1 MAQSQQIKDNF
12 VNHPYTQKA
21 NQFLSGQVN
30 SLDSE
35 VCPPTLSIISKHK
48 ADRQLSK
55 YPVLRDLE
63 TKTKVPKA
71 YGVLALGASYVPLL
85 HSMTTTNV

>member
-1 MAQSQQIKDNF
+1 MAPQSQQIKDNF

-30 SLDSE
+30 QLDSE
-35 VCPPTLSIISKHK
+35 VSCFYFLTCHGVI
-48 ADRQLSK
+48 ADIQLNK

-71 YGVLALGASYVPLL
+71 YGVLALGAS
-85 HSMTTTNV
+85 

>member
-1 MAQSQQIKDNF
+1 MAPQSQQIKDNF

-30 SLDSE
+30 QLDSE
-35 VCPPTLSIISKHK
+35 VSRLYYFETRGLI
-48 ADRQLSK
+48 ADIQLNK

-71 YGVLALGASYVPLL
+71 YGVLALGAS
-85 HSMTTTNV
+85 

>member
-1 MAQSQQIKDNF
+1 MAPQSQQIKDNF

-30 SLDSE
+30 QLDSE
-35 VCPPTLSIISKHK
+35 VRSLALFIITLTATDI
-48 ADRQLSK
+48 QLNK

-71 YGVLALGASYVPLL
+71 YGVLALGAS
-85 HSMTTTNV
+85 